1 VTVSYSPSQA
11 ANLVHLIATRFHFVE
26 EAKLDENYGQ
36 TTLEVKA
43 DSSFTVLSPFVCAT
57 FKLRHGIFAELHYYW
72 RLSMTEDEWSTLPS
86 GIRQHQL
93 VSRV

>member
-1 VTVSYSPSQA
+1 
-11 ANLVHLIATRFHFVE
+11 VE

-36 TTLEVKA
+36 KTLEVKA
-43 DSSFTVLSPFVCAT
+43 DSSFTVLSRSCV
-57 FKLRHGIFAELHYYW
+57 R
-72 RLSMTEDEWSTLPS
+72 RLSFVTGYLQNFTITGALSMPEDEWSTLPS